1 MSQAK
6 KRLAVLTGGGDCPGL
21 NAVIRAVVKTAL
33 NNGYE
38 IFGIENGFNGLVTG
52 RMGLMDYK
60 DVSGILPR
68 GGTILGT
75 TNRDNPFKFAV
86 EENGELVYYDK
97 RAEIFGI
104 ENGFNGLVTGRM
116 GLMDYKDV
124 SGILPRGG
132 TILGTTNRDNPFK
145 FAVEENGELVYYD
158 KRAEVLANLEKH
170 GIEALVVIGGDGSLN
185 IAARLAKECGIKV
198 VGVPKTIDNDLPC
211 TERTFGF
218 DTAMAMA
225 TEALDRIHTT
235 AESHHRV
242 MALEVMGR
250 YAGWIALHSGIAG
263 GADVILIPE
272 IPYSINSVIGK
283 IRARQAAGK
292 QFSIIVVAEGARPVG
307 GEMSIARMVKG
318 SFEPIR
324 LGGAGEKL
332 VREIEEKTGIESRCT
347 VLGYLQRG
355 GTPTPFDRVL
365 STRYG
370 VAAAEA
376 CMRKEYNVMV
386 SLQNDKIVTE
396 PIEKV
401 ASEPRLV
408 PVDSDIIRTG
418 RQMGL
423 CFGD

>member
-1 MSQAK
+1 MAEK
-6 KRLAVLTGGGDCPGL
+6 KRRFAVLTGGGDCPGL
-21 NAVIRAVVKTAL
+21 NAVIRAVIKTFL
-33 NNGYE
+33 QNDCE
-38 IFGIENGFNGLVTG
+38 VFGIYNGFNGLING
-52 RMGLMDYK
+52 NLKLMNYA

-86 EENGELVYYDK
+86 EENGELVYYDMRDK
-97 RAEIFGI
+97 VV
-104 ENGFNGLVTGRM
+104 ENLQ
-116 GLMDYKDV
+116 
-124 SGILPRGG
+124 
-132 TILGTTNRDNPFK
+132 
-145 FAVEENGELVYYD
+145 
-158 KRAEVLANLEKH
+158 KH
-170 GIEALVVIGGDGSLN
+170 DIEALVVIGGDGSLN
-185 IAARLAKECGIKV
+185 IGAKLSRECGIKV
-198 VGVPKTIDNDLPC
+198 VGVPKTIDTDLPC

-218 DTAMAMA
+218 DTAVAMA
-225 TEALDRIHTT
+225 TEAVDRLHTT

-272 IPYSINSVIGK
+272 IPYDIDSVIKKIEDRKAKGK
-283 IRARQAAGK
+283 D
-292 QFSIIVVAEGARPVG
+292 FSIVVVAEGAKPIG
-307 GEMSIARMVKG
+307 GELSVARVVKG

-332 VREIEEKTGIESRCT
+332 VREIEERTGIESRCT

-355 GTPTPFDRVL
+355 GSPSSYDRIL

-376 CMRKEYNVMV
+376 CLRGEYNVMV
-386 SLQNDKIVTE
+386 SLENDQIVTVY
-396 PIEKV
+396 IQKA
-401 ASEPRLV
+401 ASSPRLV
-408 PVDSDIIRTG
+408 PVDSEIIRTG
-418 RQMGL
+418 RQIGI

>member
-1 MSQAK
+1 MAEK
-6 KRLAVLTGGGDCPGL
+6 KRRFAVLTGGGDCPGL
-21 NAVIRAVVKTAL
+21 NAVIRAVIKTFL
-33 NNGYE
+33 QNGCE
-38 IFGIENGFNGLVTG
+38 VFGVYNGFNGLING
-52 RMGLMDYK
+52 NLKLMNYA

-86 EENGELVYYDK
+86 EENGELVYYDMRDK
-97 RAEIFGI
+97 VV
-104 ENGFNGLVTGRM
+104 ENLQ
-116 GLMDYKDV
+116 
-124 SGILPRGG
+124 
-132 TILGTTNRDNPFK
+132 
-145 FAVEENGELVYYD
+145 
-158 KRAEVLANLEKH
+158 KH
-170 GIEALVVIGGDGSLN
+170 DIEALVVIGGDGSLN
-185 IAARLAKECGIKV
+185 IGAKLALECGIKV

-225 TEALDRIHTT
+225 TEAVDRLHTT

-272 IPYSINSVIGK
+272 IPYSIDSVIEKIEQRKRDGK
-283 IRARQAAGK
+283 N
-292 QFSIIVVAEGARPVG
+292 FSIVVVAEGAKPIG
-307 GEMSIARMVKG
+307 GELSVARVVKG

-332 VREIEEKTGIESRCT
+332 VREIEERTGIESRCT

-355 GTPTPFDRVL
+355 GSPTSYDRVL

-376 CMRKEYNVMV
+376 CLRGEYNVMV
-386 SLQNDKIVTE
+386 SLYHDQIVTVY
-396 PIEKV
+396 IQKA
-401 ASEPRLV
+401 ASSPRLV
-408 PVDSDIIRTG
+408 PVDSEIIRTG
-418 RQMGL
+418 RQIGI

>member
-1 MSQAK
+1 M
-6 KRLAVLTGGGDCPGL
+6 
-21 NAVIRAVVKTAL
+21 
-33 NNGYE
+33 
-38 IFGIENGFNGLVTG
+38 
-52 RMGLMDYK
+52 
-60 DVSGILPR
+60 
-68 GGTILGT
+68 
-75 TNRDNPFKFAV
+75 
-86 EENGELVYYDK
+86 
-97 RAEIFGI
+97 
-104 ENGFNGLVTGRM
+104 
-116 GLMDYKDV
+116 
-124 SGILPRGG
+124 
-132 TILGTTNRDNPFK
+132 
-145 FAVEENGELVYYD
+145 
-158 KRAEVLANLEKH
+158 ANLEKH

-318 SFEPIR
+318 SFE
-324 LGGAGEKL
+324 LAEQEKNWFA
-332 VREIEEKTGIESRCT
+332 R
-347 VLGYLQRG
+347 
-355 GTPTPFDRVL
+355 
-365 STRYG
+365 
-370 VAAAEA
+370 
-376 CMRKEYNVMV
+376 
-386 SLQNDKIVTE
+386 
-396 PIEKV
+396 
-401 ASEPRLV
+401 
-408 PVDSDIIRTG
+408 
-418 RQMGL
+418 
-423 CFGD
+423 

>member
-1 MSQAK
+1 MAEK
-6 KRLAVLTGGGDCPGL
+6 KRRFAVLTGGGDCPGL
-21 NAVIRAVVKTAL
+21 NAVIRAVIKTFL
-33 NNGYE
+33 QNDCE
-38 IFGIENGFNGLVTG
+38 VFGIYNGFNGLING
-52 RMGLMDYK
+52 NLKLMNYA

-86 EENGELVYYDK
+86 EENGELVYYD
-97 RAEIFGI
+97 
-104 ENGFNGLVTGRM
+104 M
-116 GLMDYKDV
+116 
-124 SGILPRGG
+124 
-132 TILGTTNRDNPFK
+132 RDK
-145 FAVEENGELVYYD
+145 VVE
-158 KRAEVLANLEKH
+158 NLEKH
-170 GIEALVVIGGDGSLN
+170 DIEALVVIGGDGSLN
-185 IAARLAKECGIKV
+185 IGAKLARECGIKV

-218 DTAMAMA
+218 DTAVATA
-225 TEALDRIHTT
+225 TEAVDRLHTT

-272 IPYSINSVIGK
+272 IPYDIDSVIKKIEQRKANGK
-283 IRARQAAGK
+283 D
-292 QFSIIVVAEGARPVG
+292 FSIVVIAEGAKPVG
-307 GEMSIARMVKG
+307 GELSVARVVKG

-332 VREIEEKTGIESRCT
+332 VREIEERTGIESRCT

-355 GTPTPFDRVL
+355 GSPSAYDRML

-376 CMRKEYNVMV
+376 CLRGEYNVMV
-386 SLQNDKIVTE
+386 SLYHDQIVTVY
-396 PIEKV
+396 IQKA
-401 ASEPRLV
+401 ASSPRLV
-408 PVDSDIIRTG
+408 PTDSEIIRTG
-418 RQMGL
+418 RQIGI

>member
-1 MSQAK
+1 MAEK
-6 KRLAVLTGGGDCPGL
+6 KRRFAVLTGGGDCPGL
-21 NAVIRAVVKTAL
+21 NAVIRAVIKTFL
-33 NNGYE
+33 QNDCE
-38 IFGIENGFNGLVTG
+38 VFGIYNGFNGLING
-52 RMGLMDYK
+52 NLKLMNFA

-86 EENGELVYYDK
+86 EENGELVYYD
-97 RAEIFGI
+97 
-104 ENGFNGLVTGRM
+104 M
-116 GLMDYKDV
+116 
-124 SGILPRGG
+124 
-132 TILGTTNRDNPFK
+132 RDK
-145 FAVEENGELVYYD
+145 VVE
-158 KRAEVLANLEKH
+158 NLEKH
-170 GIEALVVIGGDGSLN
+170 DIEALVVIGGDGSLN
-185 IAARLAKECGIKV
+185 IGAELARECGIKV

-218 DTAMAMA
+218 DTAVAMA
-225 TEALDRIHTT
+225 TEAVDRLHTT

-272 IPYSINSVIGK
+272 IPYDIDSVIKKIEDRKAKGK
-283 IRARQAAGK
+283 D
-292 QFSIIVVAEGARPVG
+292 FSIVVVAEGAKPIG
-307 GEMSIARMVKG
+307 GELSVARVVKG

-332 VREIEEKTGIESRCT
+332 VREIEERTGIESRCT

-355 GTPTPFDRVL
+355 GSPSSYDRIL

-376 CMRKEYNVMV
+376 CLRGEYNVMV
-386 SLQNDKIVTE
+386 SLENDQIVTVY
-396 PIEKV
+396 IQKA
-401 ASEPRLV
+401 ASSPRLV
-408 PVDSDIIRTG
+408 PVDSEIIRTG
-418 RQMGL
+418 RQIGI

>member
-1 MSQAK
+1 MAEK
-6 KRLAVLTGGGDCPGL
+6 KRRFAVLTGGGDCPGL
-21 NAVIRAVVKTAL
+21 NAVIRAVIKTFL
-33 NNGYE
+33 QNDCE
-38 IFGIENGFNGLVTG
+38 VFGIYNGFNGLING
-52 RMGLMDYK
+52 NLKLMNYA

-86 EENGELVYYDK
+86 EENGELVYYDMRDK
-97 RAEIFGI
+97 VV
-104 ENGFNGLVTGRM
+104 ENLQ
-116 GLMDYKDV
+116 
-124 SGILPRGG
+124 
-132 TILGTTNRDNPFK
+132 
-145 FAVEENGELVYYD
+145 
-158 KRAEVLANLEKH
+158 KH
-170 GIEALVVIGGDGSLN
+170 DIEALVVIGGDGSLN
-185 IAARLAKECGIKV
+185 IGAKLARECGIKV

-218 DTAMAMA
+218 DTAVAMA
-225 TEALDRIHTT
+225 TEAVDRLHTT

-272 IPYSINSVIGK
+272 IPYDIDSVIKKIEDRKAKGK
-283 IRARQAAGK
+283 N
-292 QFSIIVVAEGARPVG
+292 FSIVVVAEGAKPIG
-307 GEMSIARMVKG
+307 GELSVARVVKG

-332 VREIEEKTGIESRCT
+332 VREIEERTGIESRCT

-355 GTPTPFDRVL
+355 GSPSSYDRIL

-376 CMRKEYNVMV
+376 CLRGEYNVMV
-386 SLQNDKIVTE
+386 SLENDQIVTVY
-396 PIEKV
+396 IQKA
-401 ASEPRLV
+401 ASSPRLV
-408 PVDSDIIRTG
+408 PVDSEIIRTG
-418 RQMGL
+418 RQIGI

>member
-1 MSQAK
+1 MAEK
-6 KRLAVLTGGGDCPGL
+6 KRRFAVLTGGGDCPGL
-21 NAVIRAVVKTAL
+21 NAVIRAVIKTFL
-33 NNGYE
+33 QNGCE
-38 IFGIENGFNGLVTG
+38 VFGVYNGFNGLING
-52 RMGLMDYK
+52 NLKLMNYA

-86 EENGELVYYDK
+86 EENGELVYYDMRDK
-97 RAEIFGI
+97 VV
-104 ENGFNGLVTGRM
+104 ENLQ
-116 GLMDYKDV
+116 
-124 SGILPRGG
+124 
-132 TILGTTNRDNPFK
+132 
-145 FAVEENGELVYYD
+145 
-158 KRAEVLANLEKH
+158 KH
-170 GIEALVVIGGDGSLN
+170 DIEALVVIGGDGSLN
-185 IAARLAKECGIKV
+185 IGAKLALECGIKV

-225 TEALDRIHTT
+225 TEAVDRLHTT

-272 IPYSINSVIGK
+272 IPYNIDAVIEKIEQRKRDGK
-283 IRARQAAGK
+283 N
-292 QFSIIVVAEGARPVG
+292 FSIVVVAEGAKPIG
-307 GEMSIARMVKG
+307 GELSVARVVKG

-332 VREIEEKTGIESRCT
+332 VREIEERTGIESRCT

-355 GTPTPFDRVL
+355 GSPTSYDRVL

-376 CMRKEYNVMV
+376 CLRGEYNVMV
-386 SLQNDKIVTE
+386 SLYHDQIVTVY
-396 PIEKV
+396 IQKA
-401 ASEPRLV
+401 ASSPRLV
-408 PVDSDIIRTG
+408 PVDSEIIRTG
-418 RQMGL
+418 RQIGI

>member
-1 MSQAK
+1 MADK
-6 KRLAVLTGGGDCPGL
+6 KRRFAVLTGGGDCPGL
-21 NAVIRAVVKTAL
+21 NAVIRAVVKTFL
-33 NNGYE
+33 QNGCEVY
-38 IFGIENGFNGLVTG
+38 GVYNGFNGLVNDNFKF
-52 RMGLMDYK
+52 MDYA

-86 EENGELVYYDK
+86 EENGELVYYDMRDK
-97 RAEIFGI
+97 VV
-104 ENGFNGLVTGRM
+104 ENLR
-116 GLMDYKDV
+116 K
-124 SGILPRGG
+124 
-132 TILGTTNRDNPFK
+132 
-145 FAVEENGELVYYD
+145 YD
-158 KRAEVLANLEKH
+158 
-170 GIEALVVIGGDGSLN
+170 IEALVVIGGDGSLN
-185 IAARLAKECGIKV
+185 IGAKLARECGIKV

-225 TEALDRIHTT
+225 TEAVDRLHTT

-263 GADVILIPE
+263 GADIILIPE
-272 IPYSINSVIGK
+272 IPYDIDSVIRK
-283 IRARQAAGK
+283 ITDRKAAGK
-292 QFSIIVVAEGARPVG
+292 NFSIVVVAEGAKPVG
-307 GEMSIARMVKG
+307 GELSVARVVKG

-332 VREIEEKTGIESRCT
+332 VREIEERTGIESRCT

-355 GTPTPFDRVL
+355 GSPTSYDRVL

-376 CMRKEYNVMV
+376 CLRGEYNVMV
-386 SLQNDKIVTE
+386 SLYHDQIVTVY
-396 PIEKV
+396 IQKA
-401 ASEPRLV
+401 ASSPRLV
-408 PVDSDIIRTG
+408 PVDSEIIRTG
-418 RQMGL
+418 RQVGI

>member
-1 MSQAK
+1 MAEK
-6 KRLAVLTGGGDCPGL
+6 KRRFAVLTGGGDCPGL
-21 NAVIRAVVKTAL
+21 NAVIRAVIKTFL
-33 NNGYE
+33 QNDCE
-38 IFGIENGFNGLVTG
+38 VFGIYNGFNGLING
-52 RMGLMDYK
+52 NLKLMNYA

-86 EENGELVYYDK
+86 EENGELVYYDMRDK
-97 RAEIFGI
+97 VV
-104 ENGFNGLVTGRM
+104 ENLQ
-116 GLMDYKDV
+116 
-124 SGILPRGG
+124 
-132 TILGTTNRDNPFK
+132 
-145 FAVEENGELVYYD
+145 
-158 KRAEVLANLEKH
+158 KH
-170 GIEALVVIGGDGSLN
+170 DIEALVVIGGDGSLN
-185 IAARLAKECGIKV
+185 IGAKLARECGIKV

-218 DTAMAMA
+218 DTAVAMA
-225 TEALDRIHTT
+225 TEAVDRLHTT

-272 IPYSINSVIGK
+272 IPYDVDSVIKKIEDRKAKGK
-283 IRARQAAGK
+283 D
-292 QFSIIVVAEGARPVG
+292 FSIVVVAEGAKPIG
-307 GEMSIARMVKG
+307 GELSVARVVKG

-332 VREIEEKTGIESRCT
+332 VREIEERTGIESRCT

-355 GTPTPFDRVL
+355 GSPSSYDRIL

-376 CMRKEYNVMV
+376 CLRGEYNVMV
-386 SLQNDKIVTE
+386 SLENDQIVTVY
-396 PIEKV
+396 IQKA
-401 ASEPRLV
+401 ASSPRLV
-408 PVDSDIIRTG
+408 PVDSEIIRTG
-418 RQMGL
+418 RQIGI

>member
-1 MSQAK
+1 MAEK
-6 KRLAVLTGGGDCPGL
+6 KRRFAVLTGGGDCPGL
-21 NAVIRAVVKTAL
+21 NAVIRAVIKTFL
-33 NNGYE
+33 QNDCE
-38 IFGIENGFNGLVTG
+38 VFGIYNGFNGLING
-52 RMGLMDYK
+52 NLKLMNYA

-86 EENGELVYYDK
+86 EENGELVYYDMRDK
-97 RAEIFGI
+97 VV
-104 ENGFNGLVTGRM
+104 ENLQ
-116 GLMDYKDV
+116 
-124 SGILPRGG
+124 
-132 TILGTTNRDNPFK
+132 
-145 FAVEENGELVYYD
+145 
-158 KRAEVLANLEKH
+158 KH
-170 GIEALVVIGGDGSLN
+170 DIEALVVIGGDGSLN
-185 IAARLAKECGIKV
+185 IGAKLALECGIKV

-218 DTAMAMA
+218 DTAVATA
-225 TEALDRIHTT
+225 TEAVDRLHTT

-272 IPYSINSVIGK
+272 IPYDIDSVIKKIEQRKAEGK
-283 IRARQAAGK
+283 N
-292 QFSIIVVAEGARPVG
+292 FSIVVVAEGAKPIG
-307 GEMSIARMVKG
+307 GELSVARVVEG

-324 LGGAGEKL
+324 LGGVGEKL
-332 VREIEEKTGIESRCT
+332 VREIEERTGIESRCT

-355 GTPTPFDRVL
+355 GSPSAFDRML

-376 CMRKEYNVMV
+376 CLRGEYNVMV
-386 SLQNDKIVTE
+386 SLYHDQIVTVY
-396 PIEKV
+396 IQKA
-401 ASEPRLV
+401 ASSPRLV
-408 PVDSDIIRTG
+408 PVDSEIIRTG
-418 RQMGL
+418 RQIGI

>member
-1 MSQAK
+1 MAEK
-6 KRLAVLTGGGDCPGL
+6 KRRFAVLTGGGDCPGL
-21 NAVIRAVVKTAL
+21 NAVIRAVIKTFL
-33 NNGYE
+33 QNDCE
-38 IFGIENGFNGLVTG
+38 VFGIYNGFNGLING
-52 RMGLMDYK
+52 NLKLMNYA

-86 EENGELVYYDK
+86 EENGELVYYDMRDK
-97 RAEIFGI
+97 VV
-104 ENGFNGLVTGRM
+104 ENLQ
-116 GLMDYKDV
+116 
-124 SGILPRGG
+124 
-132 TILGTTNRDNPFK
+132 
-145 FAVEENGELVYYD
+145 
-158 KRAEVLANLEKH
+158 KH
-170 GIEALVVIGGDGSLN
+170 DIEALVVIGGDGSLN
-185 IAARLAKECGIKV
+185 IGAKLARECGIKV

-218 DTAMAMA
+218 DTAVAMA
-225 TEALDRIHTT
+225 TEAVDRLHTT

-272 IPYSINSVIGK
+272 IPYDIDSIIKKIEDRKAKGK
-283 IRARQAAGK
+283 D
-292 QFSIIVVAEGARPVG
+292 FSIVVVAEGAKPIG
-307 GEMSIARMVKG
+307 GELSVARVVKG

-332 VREIEEKTGIESRCT
+332 VREIEERTGIESRCT

-355 GTPTPFDRVL
+355 GSPSSYDRIL

-376 CMRKEYNVMV
+376 CLRGEYNVMV
-386 SLQNDKIVTE
+386 SLENDKIVTVY
-396 PIEKV
+396 IQKA
-401 ASEPRLV
+401 ASSPRLV
-408 PVDSDIIRTG
+408 PVDSEIIRTG
-418 RQMGL
+418 RQIGI

>member
-1 MSQAK
+1 MAEK
-6 KRLAVLTGGGDCPGL
+6 KRRFAVLTGGGDCPGL
-21 NAVIRAVVKTAL
+21 NAVIRAVIKTFL
-33 NNGYE
+33 QNDCE
-38 IFGIENGFNGLVTG
+38 VFGIYNGFNGLING
-52 RMGLMDYK
+52 NLKLMNYA

-86 EENGELVYYDK
+86 EENGELVYYDMRDK
-97 RAEIFGI
+97 VV
-104 ENGFNGLVTGRM
+104 ENLQ
-116 GLMDYKDV
+116 
-124 SGILPRGG
+124 
-132 TILGTTNRDNPFK
+132 
-145 FAVEENGELVYYD
+145 
-158 KRAEVLANLEKH
+158 KH
-170 GIEALVVIGGDGSLN
+170 DIEALVVIGGDGSLN
-185 IAARLAKECGIKV
+185 IGAKLARECGIKV

-218 DTAMAMA
+218 DTAVAMA
-225 TEALDRIHTT
+225 TEAVDRLHTT

-272 IPYSINSVIGK
+272 IPYDIDSVIKKIEDRKAKGK
-283 IRARQAAGK
+283 D
-292 QFSIIVVAEGARPVG
+292 FSIVVVAEGAKPVG
-307 GEMSIARMVKG
+307 GELSVARVVKG

-332 VREIEEKTGIESRCT
+332 VREIEERTGIESRCT

-355 GTPTPFDRVL
+355 GSPSSYDRIL

-376 CMRKEYNVMV
+376 CLRGEYNVMV
-386 SLQNDKIVTE
+386 SLENDQIVTVY
-396 PIEKV
+396 IQKA
-401 ASEPRLV
+401 ASSPRLV
-408 PVDSDIIRTG
+408 PVDSEIIRTG
-418 RQMGL
+418 RQIGI